1 MKNPS
6 GTIAVSALA
15 LIAALIVVGI
25 DSGGIVRHILQTL
38 PVWAAVILGLRNSTL
53 TKWAALPVFLF
64 WLVLMTLIWLYVLG
78 LSTIANGTY
87 NAVELSMTF
96 IVALA
101 AITGIAAAIFAPGG
115 ARPGAA
121 AMLFIAIAAVQIGLM
136 AVSLKPPISSDAALI
151 AWFRGR

>member
-87 NAVELSMTF
+87 DAVELSMTV
-96 IVALA
+96 IVAFA
-101 AITGIAAAIFAPGG
+101 AVAGIAAAIFAPGG

-121 AMLFIAIAAVQIGLM
+121 AVLFIAIAAVQIGLM

-151 AWFRGR
+151 AWFHGR